1 MEKRKFNDGEKVK
14 YQGRT
19 YTIKE
24 AHYMYYPTGSWWE
37 YYLVDGEKIVRVGEK
52 LLEGIVVPQE
62 IEKPVS
68 EAKKGKKRKK
78 KHYGN
83 ETKEA

>member
-14 YQGRT
+14 YQSRE

-37 YYLVDGEKIVRVGEK
+37 YHLLDGEKIVRVGEN
-52 LLEGIVVPQE
+52 LLEGVVVPQGA
-62 IEKPVS
+62 EKPVRT
-68 EAKKGKKRKK
+68 KRNGKKRKSK
-78 KHYGN
+78 K
-83 ETKEA
+83 

>member
-14 YQGRT
+14 YQGRE

-24 AHYMYYPTGSWWE
+24 AHYMFYPNGSWWE
-37 YYLVDGEKIVRVGEK
+37 YYLDDGEKIACVGEN

-62 IEKPVS
+62 VEKPVRTKEKS
-68 EAKKGKKRKK
+68 KKRKGKK
-78 KHYGN
+78 
-83 ETKEA
+83 

>member
-14 YQGRT
+14 DQGRE

-24 AHYMYYPTGSWWE
+24 AHYMFYPNGSWWE
-37 YYLVDGEKIVRVGEK
+37 YHLVDGEKIVRVGEN
-52 LLEGIVVPQE
+52 LLGGIVVPPTQ
-62 IEKPVS
+62 EKPVS

-83 ETKEA
+83 EAKEA

>member
-1 MEKRKFNDGEKVK
+1 MEKRKFNDGERVK
-14 YQGRT
+14 YNGRV

-24 AHYMYYPTGSWWE
+24 AHYMFYPTGSWWE
-37 YYLVDGEKIVRVGEK
+37 YYLSDGEKVVRVAEK
-52 LLEGIVVPQE
+52 FLEGIVIPSTQE
-62 IEKPVS
+62 KAVS